1 MKIKFMMGVVCML
14 LFSCAAKE
22 ADSMTSTE
30 ELNVKSRGKWGKFA
44 ECPWYMDRTCEEGY
58 LCGFGLANKANPGL
72 AIKVATQRARTD
84 LVEQIN
90 VRVQSMVRDHMEESG
105 VSGQAMATE
114 YTEALGKSVADQSL
128 MGSSADEQCMLSD
141 DTVIVRV
148 IWNKTTAIEATA
160 AAAKKEEAMYS
171 KFLGEQAFERLENEI
186 EKSDR
191 WNEDLGE

>member
-1 MKIKFMMGVVCML
+1 MKNKVMIGAIFML
-14 LFSCAAKE
+14 LFSCAAKDASSSSE
-22 ADSMTSTE
+22 DLDS
-30 ELNVKSRGKWGKFA
+30 NSRGQWGKFA

-72 AIKVATQRARTD
+72 AIKIATQRARAD

-105 VSGQAMATE
+105 VSGQSVATE
-114 YTEALGKSVADQSL
+114 YTEAIGKSVADQSL
-128 MGSSADEQCMLSD
+128 QGSSADEQCMLSD
-141 DTVIVRV
+141 NTVIVRV
-148 IWNKTTAIEATA
+148 VWNKTVAVEATA

-191 WNEDLGE
+191 WDEDLD